1 MRTILKVKLTNWHY
15 RYYNIAVHNSK
26 LGTTLPYE
34 EVQPHNYTSMDS
46 KIVLEQLDEG
56 EQSDQKELST
66 EISTRQSHG
75 RQQSDEDTVSTE
87 QLVKRCEA
95 IKGN

>member
-1 MRTILKVKLTNWHY
+1 MN
-15 RYYNIAVHNSK
+15 
-26 LGTTLPYE
+26 
-34 EVQPHNYTSMDS
+34 S
-46 KIVLEQLDEG
+46 KIVLKQLDEG
-56 EQSDQKELST
+56 EQSDQNKLST

-87 QLVKRCEA
+87 QLVKRCEV

>member
-1 MRTILKVKLTNWHY
+1 MRE
-15 RYYNIAVHNSK
+15 NSLIK
-26 LGTTLPYE
+26 R
-34 EVQPHNYTSMDS
+34 NFNSN
-46 KIVLEQLDEG
+46 
-56 EQSDQKELST
+56 

-87 QLVKRCEA
+87 QLVKWCEA

>member
-34 EVQPHNYTSMDS
+34 EVQPHNYTSMNS
-46 KIVLEQLDEG
+46 KIVLKQLDEG
-56 EQSDQKELST
+56 EQSDQNKLST

>member
-1 MRTILKVKLTNWHY
+1 M
-15 RYYNIAVHNSK
+15 NSK
-26 LGTTLPYE
+26 
-34 EVQPHNYTSMDS
+34 V
-46 KIVLEQLDEG
+46 VLEQLDEG

-87 QLVKRCEA
+87 QLVKWCEA